1 MLRTVA
7 VKGRLTGWRSELGDF
22 EIASLRFVAT
32 VFGWVATWLGM
43 RTLIIG
49 EAAGSIFCRRGA
61 ADVGGRENGVTTSLE
76 LGKRY
81 LFSDSPGMR
90 CSEVTKNVAGWRNE
104 RRFQMF
110 GWAGELQ
117 GYLNPTKSIFSN
129 EISPITNG
137 YSSSSE
143 EENSQNPGCP
153 AYGSRAD
160 GSSPSEGE
168 GLIESD
174 HSDAILKF
182 ITEMLMEEEDLEK
195 KPCMLHDCLAL
206 QATEKSLYDAL
217 HNNSDHSPFA
227 EPDFESLVGNDEL
240 QPKHN
245 RRSSHIEKRDR
256 HTAECGEFA
265 DQPSNKQFA
274 SSIADEPEPLE
285 MYDNVLLCST
295 TDRTLKLQSHSHA
308 KKKSPIH
315 KERSKR
321 GRPRKEGKK
330 QGSIAC
336 DTVDLRSLL
345 VQCAQAVSAFDIRT
359 ANELLSRVRRHSS
372 PRGNGTERL
381 AHYFANA
388 IEARLAGT
396 GTALY
401 AAIISK
407 RISAADALRAY
418 KMVISASP
426 FKKMSNLFAN
436 KSIGKV
442 TGGAPVLHV
451 IDFGILYGF
460 QWPCLIKGLSERP
473 GGPPR
478 LRITGIDFPQPGF
491 RPAERVEDTGRRL
504 ARYCERFGVPFEYKA
519 MACRWE
525 NVRVEDL
532 GIEENEVV
540 AVNCLYRLH
549 NVADETVISDDSPRD
564 AVLKLIREMKPG
576 IFVQGVAYGTYNT
589 PFFVS
594 RFREALFHF
603 SSMFDMFEETVA
615 GEDELRQ
622 LFEEQMFGRDVMNVI
637 ACEGTERIERPETH
651 RQWQV
656 RSVRAGFRLLPL
668 DQEIVRYVRGKV
680 RRDYHKDFSVDE
692 DGEWM
697 LQGWKGRVSHAIS
710 CWEPLHN

>member
-1 MLRTVA
+1 METIV
-7 VKGRLTGWRSELGDF
+7 
-22 EIASLRFVAT
+22 
-32 VFGWVATWLGM
+32 
-43 RTLIIG
+43 
-49 EAAGSIFCRRGA
+49 
-61 ADVGGRENGVTTSLE
+61 
-76 LGKRY
+76 
-81 LFSDSPGMR
+81 
-90 CSEVTKNVAGWRNE
+90 
-104 RRFQMF
+104 
-110 GWAGELQ
+110 Q
-117 GYLNPTKSIFSN
+117 GYLNPTKTIFSN
-129 EISPITNG
+129 EVSPITNG

-143 EENSQNPGCP
+143 EENSQNPCYP

-160 GSSPSEGE
+160 GSSLSEGE
-168 GLIESD
+168 GMIESD
-174 HSDAILKF
+174 HSDTIFKF
-182 ITEMLMEEEDLEK
+182 ITEMLMQEEDLEK
-195 KPCMLHDCLAL
+195 KPYMLHDCLAL

-217 HNNSDHSPFA
+217 HNNSDHSPFP
-227 EPDFESLVGNDEL
+227 EPDFESLVRDDQS

-245 RRSSHIEKRDR
+245 KTNSHVEKRDR
-256 HTAECGEFA
+256 LTERVEFA
-265 DQPSNKQFA
+265 DQPSNKLFA
-274 SSIADEPEPLE
+274 SSSADEPEPLE

-295 TDRTLKLQSHSHA
+295 TDRTLQLPSHSHSN
-308 KKKSPIH
+308 KKSPIF
-315 KERSKR
+315 KERPKR

-330 QGSIAC
+330 KHGSIAC
-336 DTVDLRSLL
+336 DTVDLTSLL
-345 VQCAQAVSAFDIRT
+345 VQCAQAASAFDIRT

-372 PRGNGTERL
+372 PRGDGTERL

-396 GTALY
+396 GTELY

-407 RISAADALRAY
+407 RISAADVLRAY
-418 KMVISASP
+418 KMAISASP

-436 KSIGKV
+436 KSIGKISE
-442 TGGAPVLHV
+442 GAPVLHV

-525 NVRVEDL
+525 TVRAEDL

-549 NVADETVISDDSPRD
+549 NVEDETVISDGSPRD
-564 AVLKLIREMKPG
+564 AVLKLMREIKPR

-589 PFFVS
+589 PFFVT
-594 RFREALFHF
+594 RFREALYHF

-615 GEDELRQ
+615 REEEDELRQ

-656 RSVRAGFRLLPL
+656 RSVRAGFRQLPL

-710 CWEPLHN
+710 CWEPLPN